1 MYTFVRKYTLR
12 VSRLD
17 FAPVGDVIAI
27 QNDVFPGDGAEMA
40 EVLEVGVLRG
50 LVCLD
55 NPMDF
60 LGLAVDN
67 TRYREIQKKKPRPSA
82 RFYTFRAR
90 SPLGRAHKLSGWY
103 NPYCTTWKGGSS
115 SLMLVTF

>member
-1 MYTFVRKYTLR
+1 MT
-12 VSRLD
+12 
-17 FAPVGDVIAI
+17 
-27 QNDVFPGDGAEMA
+27 E
-40 EVLEVGVLRG
+40 ELEVGVLRG

-60 LGLAVDN
+60 LGLPVDN

-90 SPLGRAHKLSGWY
+90 SSLACISERM
-103 NPYCTTWKGGSS
+103 CTLPFIVDIINSC
-115 SLMLVTF
+115 LYL